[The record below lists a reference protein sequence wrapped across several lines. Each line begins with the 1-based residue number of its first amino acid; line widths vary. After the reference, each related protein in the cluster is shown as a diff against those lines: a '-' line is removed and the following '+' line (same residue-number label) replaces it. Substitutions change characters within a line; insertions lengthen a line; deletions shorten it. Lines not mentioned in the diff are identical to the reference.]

1 MRLRTLPRPRTPDA
15 VPGEGVEPSRAEA
28 HGFLRPARLPIPPS
42 RPGGSRVAARGTR
55 ACIAGLLVVVAAAC
69 TEDVSLPEASGS
81 TIAYLFDGSPP
92 DAELVTAPS
101 LAGLELAAREAGDV
115 EIEPLNVG
123 LARDEVMASL
133 RALAEDRGVLGVVVG
148 PWTAPPEDAIELLAA
163 EGVPVVTFS
172 WAWGPPREG
181 VGLWLS
187 FAAERAR
194 EAVMLLSGAA
204 GLVPEEA
211 ALCLAGDDHVTS
223 LALLRTARELGE
235 AAGEPELTFAGI
247 VETGRAVTAEAVAA
261 RIREDRCPVLV
272 WVGGTT
278 AVASVLSSIP
288 APPSVVGTSSMKTDD
303 GLALASSGIGMF
315 TVCACE
321 DVSLSTDPRSQRFVH
336 DIQAESGAPPGPFAL
351 EAYDAGTLLIGLL
364 EEGDRSRAAL
374 ARAIDDLTRFRGL
387 VGTYAFEIDGS
398 RTPAPSAVGTWRA
411 AGSRWLP
418 DRASVAAATLP
429 A

>member
-1 MRLRTLPRPRTPDA
+1 MRLRTRSRPRTPDA

-42 RPGGSRVAARGTR
+42 RPGGSRVAAGAAR
-55 ACIAGLLVVVAAAC
+55 AGIAGVLFVLLAAC
-69 TEDVSLPEASGS
+69 TEGASLPEASHS

-101 LAGLELAAREAGDV
+101 LAGLELAAHEAGNV
-115 EIEPLNVG
+115 EIGPLNVG
-123 LARDEVMASL
+123 LARAEVMASL
-133 RALAEDRGVLGVVVG
+133 RALAEDPGVVAAVVG
-148 PWTAPPEDAIELLAA
+148 PWTAPPDGAIELLAA
-163 EGVPVVTFS
+163 ARMPVVTFS

-181 VGLWLS
+181 DGLWLS

-204 GLVPEEA
+204 DLVPEEA
-211 ALCLAGDDHVTS
+211 ALCLAGDDHVPS
-223 LALLRTARELGE
+223 RALLTTARELSE
-235 AAGEPELTFAGI
+235 AAGEPELTYAGI

-261 RIREDRCPVLV
+261 RIRGAHCPVLV
-272 WVGGTT
+272 WIGGTT
-278 AVASVLSSIP
+278 AAASVLSSIP
-288 APPSVVGTSSMKTDD
+288 APSSVVGTSSMKTDD
-303 GLALASSGIGMF
+303 GLALASSRIRMF

-321 DVSLSTDPRSQRFVH
+321 DVSLSTDPRSQWFVH

-364 EEGDRSRAAL
+364 EEGERSRGAL
-374 ARAIDDLTRFRGL
+374 VRAVDHLTRFRGL
-387 VGTYAFEIDGS
+387 VGTYAFDIDGS

-418 DRASVAAATLP
+418 GPSRIGRSASP